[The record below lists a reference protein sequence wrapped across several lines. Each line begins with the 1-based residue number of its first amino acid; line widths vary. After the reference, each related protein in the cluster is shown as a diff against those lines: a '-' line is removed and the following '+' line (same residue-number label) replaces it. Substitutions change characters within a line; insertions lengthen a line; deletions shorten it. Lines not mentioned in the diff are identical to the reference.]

1 MLCRR
6 YGLCCLRKRKIN
18 TVCGGVGGGKGRQGE
33 GKCFLHARKMELGTE
48 TVGRTRN
55 AMGIQTIAKSFR
67 SLFEFKK
74 LLRVVSIQQLDYELE
89 ICIALIV
96 SV

>member
-18 TVCGGVGGGKGRQGE
+18 TVCGGVGGGKGG
-33 GKCFLHARKMELGTE
+33 GGGGGGGGGAGGGGLGTE

-67 SLFEFKK
+67 SLVEFKK